1 MGPGTLNLKFRTFV
15 ALATTLLAS
24 QALAQNFVASQ
35 VDFRDAAT
43 LSVQEKANELFDDSE
58 YKRAYFIYLTDLAP
72 IGDKYA
78 QYMVGFMTLHGLG
91 VAEDP
96 VTASAWYRL
105 AAERKTPEF
114 IAVRDDVLRRL
125 DSADMQRSDEIY
137 SRLRLKFSDIVV
149 HMHGVRRNFEE
160 LHGETTGSRITGSS
174 SPVMIVRPRDGT
186 GMSAEA
192 YSRQLHNNMQ
202 KHLDYIGKAMGTEP
216 LDAELSAAE
225 LHRLEEQVQ
234 AFAAKV
240 DDL

>member
-1 MGPGTLNLKFRTFV
+1 MNLNFRIFV

-24 QALAQNFVASQ
+24 QAVAQNFVARQ
-35 VDFRDAAT
+35 ADFRDALT
-43 LSVQEKANELFDDSE
+43 LSVQEKANELFDEGE
-58 YKRAYFIYLTDLAP
+58 YKRAHFIYLKELAP

-105 AAERKTPEF
+105 AAERETPEF

-125 DSADMQRSDEIY
+125 DTVDMQRSDEIY
-137 SRLRLKFSDIVV
+137 SRLRLEFSDIVV
-149 HMHGVRRNFEE
+149 HMRGVRKNFEE

-174 SPVMIVRPRDGT
+174 SPVMIVRPRDGS

-192 YSRQLHNNMQ
+192 YSRQLQHRMQ
-202 KHLDYIGKAMGTEP
+202 KHLDHIGKAMGTEP
-216 LDAELSAAE
+216 LGAELSAAE